1 MSVPQGPTEVGDRT
15 TADLLKKLSE
25 EMTALVHQ
33 EVELAKAE
41 LAQKTKRVGLGA
53 GLFGGAGVVGLLGA
67 GALVAAAIAG
77 IATAL
82 SVWLSAVI
90 VGAALIGVAGV
101 IALTGLSELSRGT
114 PPIPQ
119 QAIESTKEDVN
130 WLKTQAKSAK
140 P

>member
-1 MSVPQGPTEVGDRT
+1 MSVPQRPMEVGERT
-15 TADLLKKLSE
+15 TAELLKELSE
-25 EMTALVHQ
+25 QLTALVHQ
-33 EVELAKAE
+33 EIELAKAE
-41 LAQKTKRVGLGA
+41 LAVKTKRAGIGA
-53 GLFGGAGVVGLLGA
+53 GMFGGAGVVGLLGA
-67 GALVAAAIAG
+67 GALVAAAIAN

-82 SVWLSAVI
+82 SVWLSALI
-90 VGAALIGVAGV
+90 VGAALLAVAGV

-114 PPIPQ
+114 PPIPE